1 MRIAN
6 VESGKRAFYITW
18 DDRSVAELPFIWLRD
33 NDCDELHPHTRERIF
48 DLTSVDLS
56 IVPDSFELGTNELVV
71 RWPGKSMA
79 SIYPMA
85 WLRTHRPG
93 QARPDPSLVEQSLWD
108 GGTLSAIPRVDAS
121 ECTRS
126 PAALKSALLLAKR
139 MGLLIVEGLDDSPAA
154 GEEFAALIG
163 FKRETNFGVMFE
175 VISKAAPNNLAYTS
189 MSLPLHTD
197 LPNQKLIPG
206 YQFLHCFKNDAKGG
220 ESVFADGFQICVDME
235 KEQPEAF
242 ELLKCVELPWR
253 FHDGSCDLRQHRP
266 IIGQKTDGE
275 LEYFAFNAHIVD
287 VPHMDVDLLY
297 EFYAAYREL
306 MVRVRDPK
314 YTVQHALEPG
324 QMVVF
329 DNLRVLHGRTA
340 FDAASGDRHLRG
352 YYIEQDEIDSRIRVL
367 SRDSVQDAL
376 TNESSTHVQTEVL

>member
-1 MRIAN
+1 MSTTN
-6 VESGKRAFYITW
+6 VESGKRAFCITW
-18 DDRSVAELPFIWLRD
+18 TDGSVAELPFIWLRD
-33 NDCDELHPHTRERIF
+33 NDRDELHPHTRERVF
-48 DLTSVDLS
+48 DLTSVDLDIS
-56 IVPDSFELGTNELVV
+56 PESFELAANELIV
-71 RWPGKSMA
+71 RWPGRSEA
-79 SIYPMA
+79 SIYPLD

-93 QARPDPSLVEQSLWD
+93 QSRPDPSRVQRFLWD
-108 GGTLSAIPRVDAS
+108 GATLGSIPRVDAA
-121 ECTRS
+121 ECARS
-126 PAALKSALLLAKR
+126 PVALKAGLLLAKR
-139 MGLLIVEGLDDSPAA
+139 VGLLIVEGLDDSPAA
-154 GEEFAALIG
+154 GEEFADLVG

-175 VISKAAPNNLAYTS
+175 VISKAEPNNLAYTS
-189 MSLPLHTD
+189 MRLPLHTD

-206 YQFLHCFKNDAKGG
+206 YQFLHSFKNDAKGG
-220 ESVFADGFQICVDME
+220 ESVFADGFRICADME
-235 KEQPEAF
+235 KEEPRAF
-242 ELLKCVELPWR
+242 ELLKRVEVPWR
-253 FHDGSCDLRQHRP
+253 FHDDSCDLRQRRP

-287 VPHMDVDLLY
+287 VPDMDVDLLY

-376 TNESSTHVQTEVL
+376 TK